1 MLYNF
6 RVDPYGNQF
15 RAHIQFQLFAG
26 AGYGAETWVTGP
38 SVIADDPEEAVRLAK
53 TLTVSGLRT
62 AADGLK

>member
-6 RVDPYGNQF
+6 RVEPYGNQF
-15 RAHIQFQLFAG
+15 RAHIQFKLFAG

-53 TLTVSGLRT
+53 ALTASGLR
-62 AADGLK
+62 AVADGLK

>member
-6 RVDPYGNQF
+6 RVEPYGNQF
-15 RAHIQFQLFAG
+15 RAHIQVQLFAG

-38 SVIADDPEEAVRLAK
+38 SVIANDPEEAVRLAK
-53 TLTVSGLRT
+53 ALAASGLRA

>member
-6 RVDPYGNQF
+6 RVEPYGDQF

-38 SVIADDPEEAVRLAK
+38 SVIADDPEEAVSLAK
-53 TLTVSGLRT
+53 ALTASSLRA